1 MLLAP
6 YKKKDFRS
14 HKVPRSV
21 YQGTGGMY
29 VSSKKMCRLLAGL
42 HKWNVVYSYRI
53 PGEYVPKQNV
63 VAFDLKQAAPIPYD
77 GNVHGGKRNN
87 VNETNPAEG

>member
-1 MLLAP
+1 LLLAP
-6 YKKKDFRS
+6 YAKKDFKS
-14 HKVPRSV
+14 HDVSKAV
-21 YQGTGGMY
+21 YEGTGDMR

-42 HKWNVVYSYRI
+42 HKWNVIYSYRI
-53 PGEYVPKQNV
+53 PGEYIADQNV